1 MGLCM
6 SDMTCAIFDS
16 DGSISK
22 ALSDSQYPEFLRL
35 ASTYGY
41 SPVGSAGQGPT
52 LYPTRGN
59 HECYLKGNLTRDQ
72 WTTYIGQYLPQNG
85 PSQGTGPDQNP
96 QMDERGFSYSFRYNY
111 ALFLGIDEYAALED
125 KDNGIFPPPSTVV
138 PSVFCNGW
146 LAVQFGAFQA
156 DGSLDHCFVFG
167 HSPLYTVKMDTSMDA
182 TALTAAGRDVF
193 VQEAGSLA
201 EIYFCGHEHFYDH
214 TIISGTAHPG
224 GQGIDALH
232 QVLVGT
238 GGAEIDRV
246 TETGCDYSASYI
258 RDPARQYYHNP
269 EVPPSGDPQPYIGY
283 NMVTVSGP
291 DVTFLWK
298 AWHVNNPCHFPSL
311 PIPCTL
317 CPWCSVSDPPVILN
331 PWSYSVQRG
340 GLARLKSH

>member
-1 MGLCM
+1 M
-6 SDMTCAIFDS
+6 
-16 DGSISK
+16 
-22 ALSDSQYPEFLRL
+22 E
-35 ASTYGY
+35 
-41 SPVGSAGQGPT
+41 
-52 LYPTRGN
+52 
-59 HECYLKGNLTRDQ
+59 
-72 WTTYIGQYLPQNG
+72 
-85 PSQGTGPDQNP
+85 
-96 QMDERGFSYSFRYNY
+96 
-111 ALFLGIDEYAALED
+111 
-125 KDNGIFPPPSTVV
+125 
-138 PSVFCNGW
+138 
-146 LAVQFGAFQA
+146 QFGAFQA

-214 TIISGTAHPG
+214 TLISGTAHPG

-246 TETGCDYSASYI
+246 TETGCDYSASYV

-269 EVPPSGDPQPYIGY
+269 EVSSSGDPQPYIGY

-298 AWHVNNPCHFPSL
+298 AWHVDNPCHFPAL
-311 PIPCTL
+311 PHPMHAL
-317 CPWCSVSDPPVILN
+317 PV
-331 PWSYSVQRG
+331 VQRERPAG
-340 GLARLKSH
+340 DPEYVELHRATRGLARLMSHQLSAVSHQLPAEENLATKAFWVPPGQVWAGFFSGKSSEEVSPVTTTLPLASTATPYALSFPVPPR